1 MIASLAPCALL
12 FLEVPISSTQV
23 ISSPELILNSCIETL
38 FPPIQTLS
46 LETNSA
52 LGDERF
58 TGEPED
64 GVASIPKAPTVVV
77 VVIALF
83 FMLRSSGTPA
93 SDLTGKVKVDG
104 SSTVFP
110 ITEAVAEEF
119 GKVNPDVRVTVGV
132 SGTGGGFKKF
142 CKDETDINDASRPI
156 KDKEV
161 KLCEPNNIGYIEIPV
176 AFDGLSVVVNKDND
190 WVDYLTVDELNAIW
204 KAGSTKRMWS
214 DVRSGWPRKPIKLF
228 GPGTDSGTFDYFKE
242 AIIGKKNNIR
252 ADFDKSEDDNFLVNG
267 VAGNKYA
274 MAFFGYAYY
283 KENSSKIRVV
293 PIDGGSGPISPTEVT
308 INDGTY
314 APLSRPIFIYV
325 NSNSAEKTQVTAFID
340 YYIEN
345 AKNLVGEVGYI
356 PLPDSDYD
364 QASERF
370 KNRMTG
376 RWY

>member
-1 MIASLAPCALL
+1 MKKKNIMKKQNIIILGVIIA
-12 FLEVPISSTQV
+12 
-23 ISSPELILNSCIETL
+23 
-38 FPPIQTLS
+38 
-46 LETNSA
+46 
-52 LGDERF
+52 
-58 TGEPED
+58 
-64 GVASIPKAPTVVV
+64 
-77 VVIALF
+77 IALF

-161 KLCEPNNIGYIEIPV
+161 KLCEPNDIDYIEIPV

-204 KAGSTKRMWS
+204 KAGSTKKMWS
-214 DVRSGWPRKPIKLF
+214 DVRSSWPNKPIKLF

-283 KENSSKIRVV
+283 KENSNKIRVV

-325 NSNSAEKTQVTAFID
+325 NSNSAEKPQVIAFIE

>member
-1 MIASLAPCALL
+1 MKKKNIMKKQNIIILGVVIA
-12 FLEVPISSTQV
+12 
-23 ISSPELILNSCIETL
+23 
-38 FPPIQTLS
+38 
-46 LETNSA
+46 
-52 LGDERF
+52 
-58 TGEPED
+58 
-64 GVASIPKAPTVVV
+64 
-77 VVIALF
+77 IALF
-83 FMLRSSGTPA
+83 FMLRPSGTPA

-161 KLCEPNNIGYIEIPV
+161 KLCEPNDIDYIEIPV

-283 KENSSKIRVV
+283 KENSNKIRVV
-293 PIDGGSGPISPTEVT
+293 PIAGGSGPISPTEVT

-325 NSNSAEKTQVTAFID
+325 NSNSAEKPQVIAFIE

-376 RWY
+376 KWY

>member
-1 MIASLAPCALL
+1 MNKQNI
-12 FLEVPISSTQV
+12 I
-23 ISSPELILNSCIETL
+23 IL
-38 FPPIQTLS
+38 
-46 LETNSA
+46 
-52 LGDERF
+52 G
-58 TGEPED
+58 
-64 GVASIPKAPTVVV
+64 V

-83 FMLRSSGTPA
+83 FMLKPKGAPTSG
-93 SDLTGKVKVDG
+93 LTGKVKVDG

-190 WVDYLTVDELNAIW
+190 WIDYLTVDELNAIW

-314 APLSRPIFIYV
+314 APLSRPIFIYI

-364 QASERF
+364 KASERF

-376 RWY
+376 KWY

>member
-1 MIASLAPCALL
+1 MKKKNIMKKQNIIILGVIIA
-12 FLEVPISSTQV
+12 
-23 ISSPELILNSCIETL
+23 
-38 FPPIQTLS
+38 
-46 LETNSA
+46 
-52 LGDERF
+52 
-58 TGEPED
+58 
-64 GVASIPKAPTVVV
+64 
-77 VVIALF
+77 IALF

-161 KLCEPNNIGYIEIPV
+161 KLCEPNDIDYIEIPV

-204 KAGSTKRMWS
+204 KAGSTKKMWS
-214 DVRSGWPRKPIKLF
+214 DVRSSWPNKPIKLF

-242 AIIGKKNNIR
+242 AIIGKKKNIR

-283 KENSSKIRVV
+283 KENSNKIRVV

-325 NSNSAEKTQVTAFID
+325 NSNSAEKPQVIAFIE

-370 KNRMTG
+370 KNRMMG
-376 RWY
+376 KWY